1 MLGTTLNTRSAL
13 RLLQRF
19 VDRCGMAS
27 AVIVNRGAT
36 RGDALVVPPHRFDGS
51 IHAILR
57 EMMP

>member
-1 MLGTTLNTRSAL
+1 
-13 RLLQRF
+13 
-19 VDRCGMAS
+19 MAS

-36 RGDALVVPPHRFDGS
+36 KGDALVVPPHRFDGS